1 MYNRPLL
8 LLLLLFCFS
17 SKRKCRSIFEK
28 KISCEKQG
36 VDGIKNL
43 IFISRKQNSGENLI
57 KNNLHENFQ
66 VEKIFCSLAFPK
78 GAARRMW
85 TIVYKQRKKLQRKTR
100 SDSGVMTRHTLIHE
114 IKMEWETEIEEQW
127 LEEGGGQRNYTGW
140 VCMDVILEFYFP
152 IFNNSHFDDEEAIR
166 HHQSFFSLSWF
177 ARVTRGN
184 TTFRRKDLLEMRVR
198 LGGEQIKTNSNFE
211 KKNGEEREQQMG
223 YNKTANNMVSFSS
236 RRENKKERK
245 STPEQRD
252 RKSRRNPNLP
262 CKNKWENHNLDW
274 KKKKK
279 KVHDRIWQFPLSFCI
294 RSSSSCYYHVSVS
307 SCSKYFV
314 SLVVL
319 SRHLFLLPPSPLL
332 LCKANFFFTLREW

>member
-1 MYNRPLL
+1 
-8 LLLLLFCFS
+8 
-17 SKRKCRSIFEK
+17 
-28 KISCEKQG
+28 
-36 VDGIKNL
+36 
-43 IFISRKQNSGENLI
+43 
-57 KNNLHENFQ
+57 
-66 VEKIFCSLAFPK
+66 
-78 GAARRMW
+78 
-85 TIVYKQRKKLQRKTR
+85 
-100 SDSGVMTRHTLIHE
+100 MTRHTLIHE

-166 HHQSFFSLSWF
+166 HHQPFFSLSWL

-223 YNKTANNMVSFSS
+223 YNKTATNMVSFSS

-332 LCKANFFFTLREW
+332 LCKANFFFLLYVNGKNGQKLYTILFALDVIRFFCPVGWVLQIDNFAGEVVEGLVYSRNESFATHIGIPL